1 MEEIKKHG
9 LKAAWI
15 ENMRVILVI
24 ICRSCKDMPIVSLEA
39 KQLSQS
45 LKKKGFK
52 YVRPTICYTYTQA
65 IGLVDNHLSTCEY
78 KNKNHNL

>member
-1 MEEIKKHG
+1 
-9 LKAAWI
+9 
-15 ENMRVILVI
+15 
-24 ICRSCKDMPIVSLEA
+24 MPIVSLEA

-52 YVRPTICYTYTQA
+52 YVRPTICYT
-65 IGLVDNHLSTCEY
+65 LVDNHLSTCEY

>member
-1 MEEIKKHG
+1 
-9 LKAAWI
+9 
-15 ENMRVILVI
+15 
-24 ICRSCKDMPIVSLEA
+24 MPIVSLEA

-52 YVRPTICYTYTQA
+52 YVGPTICYTYMQV

>member
-1 MEEIKKHG
+1 M
-9 LKAAWI
+9 
-15 ENMRVILVI
+15 NNRVIVNDI
-24 ICRSCKDMPIVSLEA
+24 KDTKDMLIVSLEA

-52 YVRPTICYTYTQA
+52 YVGPTICYAYMQA

-78 KNKNHNL
+78 KNKNHDL